1 MEAVDEEPCYI
12 LNIPNELQLL
22 IFDKMDQRDKISF
35 GKVSRKCRAIWK
47 ESRSFFDG
55 ISWYKFD
62 ESIEIDILLN
72 VMKIAWYSAKKIH
85 TSDNAKNCEHGLEF
99 AKWKFVKKLEK
110 YQKTVKSITI
120 YGECSANLR
129 NISSFPSLRYLILRD
144 CPNIVREV
152 LSKSGDALEYLE
164 IDEWNN
170 NYADCPEIYRVSD
183 YLSINFELTREQL
196 FKLSAKKIIMPIGGL
211 KAEDIFE
218 FIKSWQNGRRN
229 LEYCKW
235 DLYFFDAPKFFG
247 FFNTEVVNR
256 YKRIIIRG
264 PGETSAQIIF
274 RKKKVL
280 IFEVVENSD
289 VWMFDWDVE
298 GLFDSDVDYREYSY
312 ETHDD
317 A

>member
-55 ISWYKFD
+55 ITWYKFD
-62 ESIEIDILLN
+62 ESIVLLFN
-72 VMKIAWYSAKKIH
+72 ESYPFVGNRHFIECHENRMVFGEKDTYFRQR
-85 TSDNAKNCEHGLEF
+85 KNCEHGLEF
-99 AKWKFVKKLEK
+99 SKWKFVKKLEK
-110 YQKTVKSITI
+110 YQNTVKSITI

-129 NISSFPSLRYLILRD
+129 NITSFPSLRYLILRD

-170 NYADCPEIYRVSD
+170 NYADCPEIYRASD

-196 FKLSAKKIIMPIGGL
+196 FKLSAKNIRMPIGGL

-247 FFNTEVVNR
+247 FFNTQVINR
-256 YKRIIIRG
+256 
-264 PGETSAQIIF
+264 
-274 RKKKVL
+274 
-280 IFEVVENSD
+280 
-289 VWMFDWDVE
+289 
-298 GLFDSDVDYREYSY
+298 
-312 ETHDD
+312 
-317 A
+317 